1 MKLLFSSA
9 VFVAILASSSA
20 EERAIIKGS
29 VGKPRVVNFGRTW
42 MLNQVA
48 EKLTEGV
55 SKDDDGGDEPTDDV
69 PVKNDDGGTD
79 DNKDTDDSTDDKKNT
94 DDSTDD
100 GDAPTDDSTDDKKKG
115 DVSSSQNVRLAF
127 WNLAYKCSYYVLQ
140 LNR

>member
-1 MKLLFSSA
+1 
-9 VFVAILASSSA
+9 
-20 EERAIIKGS
+20 
-29 VGKPRVVNFGRTW
+29 

-48 EKLTEGV
+48 QKLTEGV

-100 GDAPTDDSTDDKKKG
+100 GDAPTDDSTDDKKG

-127 WNLAYKCSYYVLQ
+127 WNLAYNCSYYVLQ